1 MNEKHKKMTIG
12 ELADA
17 AGVTVRTIR
26 YYINEG
32 ILPTPELQGRYTLYE
47 PWYLD
52 YLELIRRWKDAYL
65 PLKEIRARI
74 RALSN
79 EDVRNILS
87 IDLLPQEA
95 VVESINQI
103 TQELSGDL
111 SDQPEKEEDEQDAL
125 AYIQRLRGT
134 SPQAVNETVSDY
146 IKRARRE
153 SRRPAAPAPQ
163 PKTPAPRP
171 SSRGTEWRR
180 IEVFPGFE
188 LHLTEDL
195 SRRYWRELEEL
206 IDWVL
211 QHISPKHY

>member
-32 ILPTPELQGRYTLYE
+32 LLPTPEQQGRYTLYE

-52 YLELIRRWKDAYL
+52 RLELIRRWKDAYL

-95 VVESINQI
+95 MVESINQI

-134 SPQAVNETVSDY
+134 SPQAVNESVSDY

-153 SRRPAAPAPQ
+153 SRRPAHPAPQ
-163 PKTPAPRP
+163 PKTTTPRP

-195 SRRYWRELEEL
+195 SRRYWRELEDL

-211 QHISPKHY
+211 QHISPKQY